1 MSESYSD
8 IILVMKRKSGV
19 RSRSASSRPK
29 ARLQRRATTFRLEPR
44 LQRGLELLSDIR
56 RAPLNRLVNE
66 AVDDY
71 LDVQAARLETDLE
84 ATLQR
89 VRAYRAADPD
99 FEHAIARFAEA
110 EAEHAAEDPVEGS
123 AVRARGSA
131 QRLVRELIRG

>member
-1 MSESYSD
+1 
-8 IILVMKRKSGV
+8 
-19 RSRSASSRPK
+19 
-29 ARLQRRATTFRLEPR
+29 

-66 AVDDY
+66 AVDNY

-89 VRAYRAADPD
+89 VKAYRAADPD

-110 EAEHAAEDPVEGS
+110 EAAHAAEDPVEGS
-123 AVRARGSA
+123 TVRARGSA